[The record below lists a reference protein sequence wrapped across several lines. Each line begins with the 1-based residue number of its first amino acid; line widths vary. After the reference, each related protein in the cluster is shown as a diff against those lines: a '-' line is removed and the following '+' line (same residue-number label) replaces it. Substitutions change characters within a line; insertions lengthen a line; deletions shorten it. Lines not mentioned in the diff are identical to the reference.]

1 MHHNP
6 EEEWSDRSRGHSGPA
21 RRPGRGFGGI
31 PGFGPGFP
39 FGPGG
44 PAGFGEPG
52 GPAGYRPGP
61 RGRSRRGQVRQ
72 AILALLAEAPMN
84 GYQIMQAIEQRS
96 NGTWKPSS
104 GSIYPT
110 LQLLADEDLVATE
123 AGGQSG
129 STTYKLSA
137 KGKRY
142 VDDHKDELAAD
153 WLPTEDDAQSAN
165 PKWELMMQVRQ
176 ITMAVM
182 QVAQTGTQKQIDEA
196 KKLLAE
202 TRRGLYRMLADDDS
216 EE

>member
-1 MHHNP
+1 M
-6 EEEWSDRSRGHSGPA
+6 RGDWRDVAEMFGRGPRA
-21 RRPGRGFGGI
+21 RRGNGR
-31 PGFGPGFP
+31 
-39 FGPGG
+39 
-44 PAGFGEPG
+44 A
-52 GPAGYRPGP
+52 
-61 RGRSRRGQVRQ
+61 
-72 AILALLAEAPMN
+72 AILSLLGGAPMN